1 MIKTLILVKD
11 EDDLTYLNN
20 NIFSNGEVF
29 SFSIGAHKL
38 LDDKEITHQMAEE
51 YLSEKE
57 RLKIFDIVS
66 GFHQWYKNNDLKDF
80 EIDGV
85 NFFSFL
91 DTIEFHTHLMN
102 EFINFFTIKNIINK
116 INPEQIICTEKFSEI
131 LQTLNSEKKITLSI
145 QPINLS
151 EKLLWEDIQIKQNIG
166 KLPIS
171 FTLSRSN
178 YNKIKSFWEKSI
190 GLLNNLWF
198 DFKTAD
204 VKTIIFLEFY
214 PPLYEKLIYNLR
226 QRGFN
231 VVFLNRRRPAVSDK
245 SSINLLK
252 TLGVKII
259 NYDNFLNSEEKRY
272 VSSLS
277 DEFEK
282 KLNQIFS
289 KEAIFSNIFMVEGF
303 PLWNII
309 KKQLMKIYKTRI
321 NEYLLSYFISKKI
334 LEKIN
339 IVCIMT
345 LNEVGETEKS
355 FLAANKNCIH
365 SVLLEHGFAV
375 FLPETSRLSIL
386 SNYPSFNDVI
396 SVWSPSQKKFLEDF
410 HKTKSKQIIISG
422 SPRHD
427 KLFIKKEKKK
437 DDSFRVL
444 IAPTP
449 ITQMQGFDET
459 KFHLKFEQVLK
470 KICYILKSKNVEI
483 TLKLHPSQSYHNEI
497 IKNMVKNF
505 DRNIPI
511 HLLTSVTDLIES
523 NDSVITITPEGWGP
537 STIILE
543 SMILKK
549 PIMNIVLDNHFY
561 DFPYVQQNAI
571 LIPSNESDLED
582 CIEKLV
588 FNNDFRDML
597 IKNGE
602 NFVNSYLFEP
612 GNASKNL
619 AKNIES
625 VLEN

>member
-1 MIKTLILVKD
+1 MVSTLILVKD
-11 EDDLTYLNN
+11 EDDLTYLDN
-20 NIFSNGEVF
+20 NILFEGEVF

-38 LDDKEITHQMAEE
+38 LEEKKIAHKIAEE

-66 GFHQWYKNNDLKDF
+66 DLHQWYKNNDLKDF
-80 EIDGV
+80 EYDGV

-91 DTIEFHTHLMN
+91 DTIEFHTYLMN
-102 EFINFFTIKNIINK
+102 EFINFFIIKNLLDK
-116 INPEQIICTEKFSEI
+116 TNPEKIFCTAKFSEI
-131 LQTLNSEKKITLSI
+131 LQTLNPEKKIELDI
-145 QPINLS
+145 QPVNHS
-151 EKLLWEDIQIKQNIG
+151 DKLLWEDIQIKQNIG

-190 GLLNNLWF
+190 GSLNHLWF
-198 DFKTAD
+198 DFKAAD
-204 VKTIIFLEFY
+204 TKTIIFLEFY
-214 PPLYEKLIYNLR
+214 PPLYEKLISNLR

-231 VVFLNRRRPAVSDK
+231 VVFLNRRRPAISDK

-259 NYDNFLNSEEKRY
+259 NYHNFLDSQEKNHVSILSEE
-272 VSSLS
+272 
-277 DEFEK
+277 FER
-282 KLNQIFS
+282 KLNQIFL
-289 KEAIFSNIFMVEGF
+289 KEEIFSNIFMVEGF

-309 KKQLMKIYKTRI
+309 KKKLVKIYKTRI
-321 NEYLLSYFISKKI
+321 HEYLLSYFISKKI

-339 IVCIMT
+339 IACIMT

-355 FLAANKNCIH
+355 FLAANKNGIH

-386 SNYPSFNDVI
+386 SNYPSFNDRI
-396 SVWSPSQKKFLEDF
+396 AVWSSSQKKFLEDF
-410 HKTKSKQIIISG
+410 LKIKSNKIIISG

-437 DDSFRVL
+437 NNSLRVL

-459 KFHLKFEQVLK
+459 KIHLKFEHVLK
-470 KICYILKSKNVEI
+470 KICSALKNKNVEI

-497 IKNMVKNF
+497 IKNIVKNL
-505 DRNIPI
+505 DQNISI
-511 HLLTSVTDLIES
+511 HLLTSVTDLIDS
-523 NDSVITITPEGWGP
+523 SDSVITITPEGWGP

-543 SMILKK
+543 SMILEK
-549 PIMNIVLDNHFY
+549 PIMNIVLDNHIHN
-561 DFPYVQQNAI
+561 FPYVEQNAI
-571 LIPSNESDLED
+571 ITASYESDID
-582 CIEKLV
+582 DNIEKLV
-588 FNNDFRDML
+588 FNNDFRNNL
-597 IKNGE
+597 IKNGQ
-602 NFVNSYLFEP
+602 NFVKSYLSEP
-612 GNASKNL
+612 GKASENL
-619 AKNIES
+619 AKNIVS
-625 VLEN
+625 LLEN